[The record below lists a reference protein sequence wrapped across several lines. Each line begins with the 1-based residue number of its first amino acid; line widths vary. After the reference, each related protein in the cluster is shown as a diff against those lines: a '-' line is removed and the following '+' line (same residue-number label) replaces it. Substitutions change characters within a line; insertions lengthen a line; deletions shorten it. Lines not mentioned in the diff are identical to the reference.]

1 MPIIT
6 MTGPIISLEQKREL
20 AQRLTKVASEV
31 YQRSP
36 SEIIVIIRENQPE
49 NVAIGGHL
57 RADKIV
63 HSAEEVENA

>member
-36 SEIIVIIRENQPE
+36 S
-49 NVAIGGHL
+49 
-57 RADKIV
+57 
-63 HSAEEVENA
+63 